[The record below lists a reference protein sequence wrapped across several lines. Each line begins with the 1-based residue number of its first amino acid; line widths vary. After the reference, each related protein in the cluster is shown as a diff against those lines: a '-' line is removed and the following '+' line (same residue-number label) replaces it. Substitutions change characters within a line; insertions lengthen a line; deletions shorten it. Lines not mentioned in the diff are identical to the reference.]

1 MGIRHWFGSIRLLIV
16 AAALGVS
23 LLVAGAMY
31 WATADVF
38 DRTVRQSATEMSASL
53 ADGTFNAMYQIM
65 RQGWTRAQ
73 LNEFLTTIRTQSNAD
88 GARIELYRG
97 SRVIEQYGPIEQPNP
112 DPGVLA
118 AFRTGQAQVQMN
130 DGLVRYDRPL
140 IAETQCLA
148 CHTNASAGNVLG
160 VLSIAQPVA
169 GLTARAHE
177 QLWQRMLWIM
187 PIPLLVALFIA
198 LILSNRMGR
207 SLSRLKTAIAR
218 IDRVEDLSTLRF
230 ADAKLGFTELDSV
243 LVTVDQFADRVR
255 HLAVDRNLL
264 EFEIRLL
271 ERFVITSD
279 VVRDWRR
286 YVCNLL
292 REINTVLE
300 VHGVFAGFVVGDRP
314 AGVELFWFDPPDE
327 VVSASVSQRV
337 RQTISST
344 LGLNMAAL
352 VPRQHSIEKQSPHR
366 VTDPASI
373 DLRIKKIEMEA
384 PAIRGV
390 VGVIVPGNALN
401 QPIAQ
406 LVIESILSTMLNV
419 IGSVR
424 AIEKHTED
432 LEFFA
437 TRDPLTQLY
446 NQRMFWSLLDYE
458 VGRAARHGYSFAV
471 LVIDMDN
478 FKTIN
483 DTHGH
488 AFGDHFLRQVAETL
502 HDCLRSGDILAR
514 YGGDEFAAILPEAGE
529 KESIMV
535 TERLLGR
542 LRRFRLRAPD
552 GSTVGASLSVG
563 IAMGLQH
570 AETARGL
577 FAIADAQMYRA
588 KQNGKNGYA
597 FPDSDDPLDD
607 LPNPVIE
614 ERALLAALSSG
625 ALQGYYQPVFCLQ
638 HAPGDAS
645 EEMLLQRVGAEVFGR
660 LMINGRLLAAQ
671 DFIGLLERKGVIAEF
686 DLAMADLLLQEDRLQ
701 HCDGLLFINISP
713 RTVRQDR
720 YLNDIAARVD
730 ALGVER
736 SRLVFELNERESLAD
751 LNLFDHFV
759 EALQSFGFKFAIDD
773 ASSGHWIFQHLR
785 RYTVD
790 FIKLDASWLAN
801 RERIDRDRAFIDS
814 LLGLARML
822 GVTVIAHRVET
833 AQELAAIRAA
843 GITWVQGHWFGAE
856 SAWQEIAVP
865 AAMPVPSPELPPSP
879 PDEMI

>member
-1 MGIRHWFGSIRLLIV
+1 MAIRHWFGSIRFLIITS
-16 AAALGVS
+16 ALGVS
-23 LLVAGAMY
+23 LLVAAAMY

-38 DRTVRQSATEMSASL
+38 DRAVRQSATEMSASL

-73 LNEFLTTIRTQSNAD
+73 LNEFLATIRTQANNE

-97 SRVIEQYGPIEQPNP
+97 SRVIAQYGPIEQPNP
-112 DPGVLA
+112 DQGVLA
-118 AFRTGQAQVQMN
+118 AFKTGQAQVQMAA
-130 DGLVRYDRPL
+130 GLVRYDRPL

-148 CHTNASAGNVLG
+148 CHTNAQAGNVLG

-169 GLTARAHE
+169 TLTARAHE

-187 PIPLLVALFIA
+187 PIPLLTALLIA
-198 LILSNRMGR
+198 LLLSGRMGR
-207 SLSRLKTAIAR
+207 SLQSLKMAIAR
-218 IDRVEDLSTLRF
+218 IERVEDLSTLRF
-230 ADAKLGFTELDSV
+230 ADAKLGFTELDGV
-243 LVTVDQFADRVR
+243 LAAADQFADRVR

-264 EFEIRLL
+264 EFEIHLL

-292 REINTVLE
+292 REINTVIE
-300 VHGVFAGFVVGDRP
+300 VHGVFAAFAVGERP

-327 VVSASVSQRV
+327 SVAASISQRV
-337 RQTISST
+337 RQTISTS
-344 LGLNMAAL
+344 LGVSLAAL
-352 VPRQHSIEKQSPHR
+352 VPRQHSIDKQSNR
-366 VTDPASI
+366 RLSDPASI
-373 DLRIKKIEMEA
+373 DLRIKKIEIDT
-384 PAIRGV
+384 PALRGV
-390 VGVIVPGNALN
+390 VGVIVPHSALAE
-401 QPIAQ
+401 PVAQ

-432 LEFFA
+432 LEFYA
-437 TRDPLTQLY
+437 TRDPLTHLY

-458 VGRAARHGYSFAV
+458 VGRAARHGYAFAV

-478 FKTIN
+478 FKSIN

-488 AFGDHFLRQVAETL
+488 AFGDQFLRQVAESL
-502 HDCLRSGDILAR
+502 QDSLRSGDILAR

-535 TERLLGR
+535 TERLLAK

-588 KQNGKNGYA
+588 KQNGKNGFA
-597 FPDSDDPLDD
+597 FPESDAPLDD
-607 LPNPVIE
+607 LPHPVIE
-614 ERALLAALSSG
+614 EQALLAALHDG
-625 ALQGYYQPVFCLQ
+625 GLEIDFQPIF
-638 HAPGDAS
+638 HIENAPGDPA
-645 EEMLLQRVGAEVFGR
+645 EELLLHRVGVEVFARIMIGKRR
-660 LMINGRLLAAQ
+660 LVAQ

-686 DLAMADLLLQEDRLQ
+686 DLAIADLLLQKEPMQ
-701 HCDGLLFINISP
+701 HGDGLLFINISP
-713 RTVRQDR
+713 RTVRQGR
-720 YLNDIAARVD
+720 YLSDIAQRVD
-730 ALGVER
+730 TLGIAR
-736 SRLVFELNERESLAD
+736 HRLVFELNERESLAD
-751 LNLFDHFV
+751 LHLFDHFV
-759 EALQSFGFKFAIDD
+759 EELHNFGFKFAIDD
-773 ASSGHWIFQHLR
+773 ASSGHWVFQHLR

-790 FIKLDASWLAN
+790 FIKLDANWLAN

-814 LLGLARML
+814 LLGLARTL
-822 GVTVIAHRVET
+822 SVTIIAHRIET
-833 AQELAAIRAA
+833 PKELAAIRAA
-843 GITWVQGHWFGAE
+843 GITWVQGHWFD
-856 SAWQEIAVP
+856 QPRP
-865 AAMPVPSPELPPSP
+865 APDSIPPSQSPSTP
-879 PDEMI
+879 PEPIL

>member
-16 AAALGVS
+16 ASALGVS

-73 LNEFLTTIRTQSNAD
+73 LNEFLATIRTQNNAD

-112 DPGVLA
+112 DSGVLA
-118 AFRTGQAQVQMN
+118 AFKTGHAQVQM
-130 DGLVRYDRPL
+130 DAGLVRYDRPL
-140 IAETQCLA
+140 IAEAQCLA
-148 CHTNASAGNVLG
+148 CHTNAKVGNVLG

-169 GLTARAHE
+169 SLTAHAHE
-177 QLWQRMLWIM
+177 QLWHRMLWIM
-187 PIPLLVALFIA
+187 PIPLLVALLIA
-198 LILSNRMGR
+198 LLLSGRMGR
-207 SLSRLKTAIAR
+207 SLQQLKTAIAR
-218 IDRVEDLSTLRF
+218 IERVEDLSTLRF
-230 ADAKLGFTELDSV
+230 AEAKIGFTELDGV
-243 LVTVDQFADRVR
+243 LVAVDQFADRMR

-327 VVSASVSQRV
+327 AVAASVSQRV
-337 RQTISST
+337 RQTISSA

-352 VPRQHSIEKQSPHR
+352 IPRQHSVEKQPKQR
-366 VTDPASI
+366 LTDPATI
-373 DLRIKKIEMEA
+373 DLRIKKIEMDT
-384 PAIRGV
+384 PSMRGV
-390 VGVIVPGNALN
+390 VGVIVPNTAME

-419 IGSVR
+419 VGSVR

-446 NQRMFWSLLDYE
+446 NQRMFWSLLEYE
-458 VGRAARHGYSFAV
+458 VGRAARHGYAFGV

-488 AFGDHFLRQVAETL
+488 AFGDQFLRQVAETL
-502 HDCLRSGDILAR
+502 QDGLRSGDILAR

-535 TERLLGR
+535 TERLLSR
-542 LRRFRLRAPD
+542 MRRFRLRAPD
-552 GSTVGASLSVG
+552 GSTVGASLSIG

-588 KQNGKNGYA
+588 KQAGKNDFA
-597 FPDSDDPLDD
+597 FPESDAPLDD
-607 LPNPVIE
+607 LPHPVIE
-614 ERALLAALSSG
+614 ERAVLSALAAG
-625 ALQGYYQPVFCLQ
+625 ALESYYQPIFGIENT
-638 HAPGDAS
+638 PGDRS
-645 EEMLLQRVGAEVFGR
+645 EELLLHRVGAEVFGR
-660 LMINGRLLAAQ
+660 LHLNGRLLVAQ
-671 DFIGLLERKGVIAEF
+671 DFVGLLERKGVIADF
-686 DLAMADLLLQEDRLQ
+686 DLAMAERLLQADQMQ

-713 RTVRQDR
+713 RTVRQEQ
-720 YLNDIAARVD
+720 YLRDIAARAD
-730 ALGVER
+730 ALGIDR
-736 SRLVFELNERESLAD
+736 KRLVFELNERESLAD

-759 EALQSFGFKFAIDD
+759 EALQRFGFKFAIDD

-785 RYTVD
+785 RYAVD
-790 FIKLDASWLAN
+790 FIKLDANWLAD

-814 LLGLARML
+814 LLGLARAL
-822 GVTVIAHRVET
+822 GVTIIAHRVESA
-833 AQELAAIRAA
+833 AQLAAIRAA
-843 GITWVQGHWFGAE
+843 GITWVQGHWFGPE
-856 SAWQEIAVP
+856 SSWQELTTQNDPP
-865 AAMPVPSPELPPSP
+865 APPTADASR
-879 PDEMI
+879 I

>member
-1 MGIRHWFGSIRLLIV
+1 MGIRHWFGSIRFLIV

-38 DRTVRQSATEMSASL
+38 DRTVKQSATEMSASL

-65 RQGWTRAQ
+65 RQGWTRTQ
-73 LNEFLTTIRTQSNAD
+73 LNEFLATIRTQSSTEA
-88 GARIELYRG
+88 ARIELYRG

-112 DPGVLA
+112 DNGVLA
-118 AFRTGQAQVQMN
+118 AFKTGRAQVQMTP
-130 DGLVRYDRPL
+130 GFVQYDRPL
-140 IAETQCLA
+140 IAEKQCLA

-169 GLTARAHE
+169 SLTARAHE
-177 QLWQRMLWIM
+177 QLWHRMLWIM
-187 PIPLLVALFIA
+187 PIPLLAALLIA
-198 LILSNRMGR
+198 LMLSSRMGR
-207 SLSRLKTAIAR
+207 SLQSLKTSIAR
-218 IDRVEDLSTLRF
+218 IERVEDLATLKF
-230 ADAKLGFTELDSV
+230 TDAKLGFTELDGV
-243 LVTVDQFADRVR
+243 LVAVDQFADRVR

-292 REINTVLE
+292 REINTVIE

-314 AGVELFWFDPPDE
+314 AGVELFWFNPPDE
-327 VVSASVSQRV
+327 SVSASVSQRV
-337 RQTISST
+337 RQTISTS
-344 LGLNMAAL
+344 LGLNMATL
-352 VPRQHSIEKQSPHR
+352 VPRQHHIDKQPTNNR
-366 VTDPASI
+366 LTDPASI
-373 DLRIKKIEMEA
+373 DLRIKKIEMET
-384 PAIRGV
+384 PAMRGV
-390 VGVIVPGNALN
+390 VGVIVPNATMHE
-401 QPIAQ
+401 PIAQ
-406 LVIESILSTMLNV
+406 LIIESVLSTMLNV
-419 IGSVR
+419 VGSVR

-483 DTHGH
+483 DAHGH
-488 AFGDHFLRQVAETL
+488 AFGDHFLRQVADSL
-502 HDCLRSGDILAR
+502 QDSLRSGDILSR

-535 TERLLGR
+535 TERLIDR
-542 LRRFRLRAPD
+542 MRRFRLRAPD
-552 GSTVGASLSVG
+552 GTTVGASLSVG

-588 KQNGKNGYA
+588 KQNGKNGFA
-597 FPDSDDPLDD
+597 FPESDAPLND
-607 LPNPVIE
+607 LPQPVIE
-614 ERALLAALSSG
+614 ERALLAALDRG
-625 ALQGYYQPVFCLQ
+625 ALHCFYQPIFSIEN
-638 HAPGDAS
+638 APGDPAS
-645 EEMLLQRVGAEVFGR
+645 ELLLHRVGAEVFGR
-660 LMINGRLLAAQ
+660 LTIDERVLAAH
-671 DFIGLLERKGVIAEF
+671 DFIGLLERKGVIVEF
-686 DLAMADLLLQEDRLQ
+686 DRAMANLVLQADRIQ

-713 RTVRQDR
+713 RTVRHDR
-720 YLNDIAARVD
+720 YLADIADRVD
-730 ALGVER
+730 ALGIAR
-736 SRLVFELNERESLAD
+736 NRLVFELNERESLAD
-751 LNLFDHFV
+751 LNLLDHFV

-785 RYTVD
+785 RYAVD
-790 FIKLDASWLAN
+790 YIKLDANWLAD
-801 RERIDRDRAFIDS
+801 RERVDRDRAFIDS
-814 LLGLARML
+814 LLGLARSL
-822 GVTVIAHRVET
+822 SITIIAHRIET

-843 GITWVQGHWFGAE
+843 GISWVQGHWLAKE
-856 SAWQEIAVP
+856 SSWENFTA
-865 AAMPVPSPELPPSP
+865 PVPESDRLMPTQDGAS
-879 PDEMI
+879 D